1 VICGFLVTTETRVI
15 FIAAFE
21 FDGDYI
27 QLRMPVDTSGL
38 LVHRLSKYVDSIDSG
53 RNDWKHDRILL
64 S

>member
-1 VICGFLVTTETRVI
+1 MATETRVI

-27 QLRMPVDTSGL
+27 QLRMPMHASGL
-38 LVHRLSKYVDSIDSG
+38 IVNGFSKNIDPVDFGVNHR
-53 RNDWKHDRILL
+53 KHDRILL